1 MLSSM
6 PSDALGIHYLRSF
19 ADVKYKRGCVC
30 IYLEL
35 KKDREGKA
43 EVRGKDSV
51 NRLLREGEQFI
62 LKRKDISFLFAI

>member
-6 PSDALGIHYLRSF
+6 PSDALGIHYLSSF

-62 LKRKDISFLFAI
+62 LKRKDISFLFAS